1 MSVNGAAHGVLERRW
16 LYGGFALALAL
27 FAVGAWGVHR
37 QNLATVSANA
47 QVEQALRVL
56 RQALQLDAEV
66 LQMEIVLIP
75 RDRSDQV
82 MQALGDSG
90 DAAMSLDPASRSIF
104 DELFIDLGADDDLD
118 EGSR

>member
-1 MSVNGAAHGVLERRW
+1 MFSLSRQIRERLFDREMTQTVL
-16 LYGGFALALAL
+16 ANQ
-27 FAVGAWGVHR
+27 VHR
-37 QNLATVSANA
+37 SPARISEL
-47 QVEQALRVL
+47 LRSLDKDVRKQDRL
-56 RQALQLDAEV
+56 GLLQDIAEV
-66 LQMEIVLIP
+66 LQMEIALVP

>member
-1 MSVNGAAHGVLERRW
+1 MFSLSRQIRERLFDREMTQTVL
-16 LYGGFALALAL
+16 ANQ
-27 FAVGAWGVHR
+27 VHR
-37 QNLATVSANA
+37 SPARISEL
-47 QVEQALRVL
+47 LRSLDKDVRKQDRL
-56 RQALQLDAEV
+56 GLLQDIAEV

-75 RDRSDQV
+75 RDKSDQV